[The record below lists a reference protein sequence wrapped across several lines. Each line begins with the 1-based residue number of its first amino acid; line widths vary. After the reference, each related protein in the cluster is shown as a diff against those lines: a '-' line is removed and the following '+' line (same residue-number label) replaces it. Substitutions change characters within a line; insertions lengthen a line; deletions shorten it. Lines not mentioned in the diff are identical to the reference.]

1 MIIDYDPKKSA
12 KNSIERNLSFESIS
26 EFEWESAVYVEDQRK
41 DYPERRIVGIGY
53 IKDRLHVV
61 CFTPIKG
68 GVRIISFRKAN
79 SREVKKYEKT
89 VNE

>member
-41 DYPERRIVGIGY
+41 DYPERRIVGI
-53 IKDRLHVV
+53 
-61 CFTPIKG
+61 
-68 GVRIISFRKAN
+68 
-79 SREVKKYEKT
+79 
-89 VNE
+89 